1 MDIYSPLRYP
11 GGKRKIVNFIKL
23 VFDKNDL
30 KGGCYVEPYAGGAS
44 VALALLFDGY
54 ASKVV
59 INDIDK
65 SIYAFWYSVIND
77 CDNLCKM
84 IENTPISIEEWKKQ
98 KEIYRKPDEISRLDL
113 GFSTF
118 YLNRTNRSG
127 ILNAGVIGGLEQK
140 QDWKIDAR
148 FNKSSLIKR
157 IEKVAKFGDQII
169 LTNKDACKLVKGLK
183 LKLPENTLYYFDPP
197 YYMKG
202 KALYLNYYEHKDHV
216 SIAKEIRK
224 LNTQKWIV
232 SYDNTVE
239 IKKLYEGFKQIDYT
253 LFYSAAKQHRMGDE
267 VIIFSDKICLPK
279 MLTENE
285 IFIPMKKFKNIV
297 ENPVY

>member
-1 MDIYSPLRYP
+1 MDYYSPLRYP

-23 VFDKNDL
+23 IFDKNDL
-30 KGGCYVEPYAGGAS
+30 RGGQYIEPYAGGAS

-65 SIYAFWYSVIND
+65 SIYAFWDSVLND
-77 CDNLCKM
+77 CDNLCKL
-84 IENTPISIEEWKKQ
+84 IEEIPITIEEWKKQ
-98 KEIYRKPDEISRLDL
+98 KHIYRQQDETDKLQL

-148 FNKSSLIKR
+148 FNKQKLINR
-157 IEKVAKFGDQII
+157 IEKIANFRDQII
-169 LTNKDACKLVKGLK
+169 LSNKDACELVRWYK
-183 LKLPENTLYYFDPP
+183 LKLPDNTLYYFDPP

-202 KALYLNYYEHKDHV
+202 KELYLNYYKHEDHV
-216 SIAKEIRK
+216 LIAKEIK
-224 LNTQKWIV
+224 ELTTQKWIV
-232 SYDNTVE
+232 SYDNALE

-253 LFYSAAKQHRMGDE
+253 LFYSAAKLHRMGDE
-267 VIIFSDKICLPK
+267 VIIFSDKLNLPN
-279 MLTENE
+279 LETGNE
-285 IFIPMKKFKNIV
+285 IFIPMKKFKGMLANTS
-297 ENPVY
+297 Y